1 MICRRRENGV
11 RLSFFSQVLR
21 QHINSLDVLP
31 PSVKRIPRPGV
42 SWWPSAL
49 KGNLDVKKIRAAGFE
64 LYMIERPAT
73 SVDPEIY
80 LMAIDWHK
88 NRGFI
93 YTK

>member
-1 MICRRRENGV
+1 
-11 RLSFFSQVLR
+11 
-21 QHINSLDVLP
+21 
-31 PSVKRIPRPGV
+31 V

-88 NRGFI
+88 NRGFF
-93 YTK
+93 YTKWTAASPYAAAVVVMGMGFSSALGP